1 MRPPSPIILYGS
13 AAFKHDDR
21 ICSNGAALALYFTPK
36 FGGPRMH
43 GYAGIPSRMSEF
55 LAPLMDKQRLIDEI
69 GEPLAASAPI
79 MFETAQQRCD
89 DGHGG
94 DCRAYHSIWQYLRQS
109 GAWHAI
115 RNDGA
120 LFVAAAEQ
128 LARQGRLTRAL
139 ISGSADYSML
149 AHVAHGAK
157 RGEAQPVIDVFDQ
170 CETALQSNRWY
181 AAERGLTIITVK
193 ASALSFAP
201 AQRYDLICTH
211 SFLSWQ
217 PFADRPLLFKKWN
230 DWLRPGGRLCFSDR
244 VSTVDTPFD
253 PVTRRQRIDRLVED
267 ARARV
272 AEQGTKL
279 PCTEAEFADLIRRF
293 GMRFNADQRA
303 MPKEL
308 VETWAAEAGLVT
320 DLALPLAEALPG
332 AGTPSLLS
340 QPRADRVRIWF
351 QFSRP

>member
-1 MRPPSPIILYGS
+1 MRPPSTIILYQR
-13 AAFKHDDR
+13 AAFKDHGR
-21 ICSNGAALALYFTPK
+21 ICSNGKTLALYSTQI
-36 FGGPRMH
+36 GGLRMH
-43 GYAGIPSRMSEF
+43 GYAEIPSRLSEF
-55 LAPLMDKQRLIDEI
+55 LAPLVDKQRLIDEI
-69 GEPLAASAPI
+69 DEPLGASAPI
-79 MFETAQQRCD
+79 MFTTAQQLCE

-120 LFVAAAEQ
+120 LFVAAAER
-128 LARQGRLTRAL
+128 LAREGRLTRAL
-139 ISGSADYSML
+139 VSGAADYSML

-157 RGEAQPVIDVFDQ
+157 RGEVQPVIDVLDQ
-170 CETALQSNRWY
+170 CATSLQVNRWY
-181 AAERGLTIITVK
+181 AAERGLTINTVK
-193 ASALSFAP
+193 AAALSFAP
-201 AQRYDLICTH
+201 DQRYDLICTH

-217 PFADRPLLFKKWN
+217 PFADRPQLFKKWSE
-230 DWLRPGGRLCFSDR
+230 WLRPGGRLCFSDR

-253 PVTRRQRIDRLVED
+253 PVARKQRIKRLVED
-267 ARARV
+267 ALARI
-272 AEQGTKL
+272 AEQGMTL

-293 GMRFNADQRA
+293 GMRFHADQRA

-308 VETWAAEAGLVT
+308 VEAWAAEAGLVT

-332 AGTPSLLS
+332 SGTPSLLS
-340 QPRADRVRIWF
+340 QPRTDRVRVWF